1 MSLDDVEDLE
11 GIFERRARLAAEV
24 LERFDVKR
32 GIAYGPGRDEKL
44 NVFPAGDGAPVMLFI
59 HGGFWK
65 SLDADLFSFLVP
77 GFVPHGATLVAIDYP
92 LMPGVR
98 LAELVAS
105 CERAVAWVHS
115 NAATFGGDPAR
126 LFISGNSAGGHLV
139 AEMMDRPVGRHI
151 AGGTAI
157 SGVFDL
163 EPVTR
168 SFQND
173 ELQLTAQEI
182 SELSPLRRETKIDA
196 PLIVAVGGEE
206 TPEFV
211 RQSHAF
217 AAQCGVATTVVP
229 RTNHITILTDA
240 LAVAGHPF
248 NLAVRQQMGLA

>member
-11 GIFERRARLAAEV
+11 GIFARRAAKAAEV
-24 LERFDVKR
+24 LKCYEVRRKV
-32 GIAYGPGRDEKL
+32 AYGPGRDETL
-44 NVFPAGDGAPVMLFI
+44 NVFPAGEGAPVMLFI

-77 GFVPHGATLVAIDYP
+77 GFVPHGATFVAIDYP
-92 LMPGVR
+92 LVPGVR
-98 LAELVAS
+98 LADVVAS
-105 CERAVAWVHS
+105 CERAVEWVHE
-115 NAATFGGDPAR
+115 NAEGFGGDPAQ

-157 SGVFDL
+157 SGVYDL

-173 ELQLTAQEI
+173 ELQLTAEEI
-182 SELSPLRRETKIDA
+182 SELSPLRREVRIDA
-196 PLIVAVGGEE
+196 PLIVAVGGDE
-206 TPEFV
+206 TPEFL

-217 AAQCGVATTVVP
+217 AAQCGVETLVVP
-229 RTNHITILTDA
+229 KTNHITILTDA
-240 LAVAGHPF
+240 MAVPEHPF
-248 NLAVRQQMGLA
+248 NQVMRRQMGLM